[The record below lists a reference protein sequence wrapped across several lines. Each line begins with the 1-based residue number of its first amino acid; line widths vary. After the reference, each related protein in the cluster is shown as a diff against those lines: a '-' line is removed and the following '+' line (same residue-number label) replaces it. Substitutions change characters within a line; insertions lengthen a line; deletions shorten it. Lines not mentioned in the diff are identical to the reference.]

1 MKQVPVDWKALEG
14 RQVSVALV
22 DGTRID
28 DCQLVSA
35 PRDDLGGVWVHTN
48 GVDSVLPVDHIGD
61 AWEVGYRAGRST
73 PPAPPSAPKRAP
85 TPRSRRSPRKPSSG
99 PVD

>member
-35 PRDDLGGVWVHTN
+35 PRGSLRRVWIYAD
-48 GVDSVLPVDHIGD
+48 GCDRFLPVHQIGD
-61 AWEVGYRAGRST
+61 AWEVHQN
-73 PPAPPSAPKRAP
+73 
-85 TPRSRRSPRKPSSG
+85 
-99 PVD
+99 